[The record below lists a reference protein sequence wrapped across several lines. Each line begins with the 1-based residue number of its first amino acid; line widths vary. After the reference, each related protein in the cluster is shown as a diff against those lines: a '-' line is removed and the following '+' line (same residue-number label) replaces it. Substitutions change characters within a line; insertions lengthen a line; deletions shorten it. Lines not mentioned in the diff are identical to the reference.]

1 MKHTESTDNAVFWAA
16 PVLLGLLMTFGGLL
30 AGACLLSAGTIGLQ
44 MKPLAVCLPFAAG
57 TMLTAG
63 WSARRA
69 PANRFVLG
77 FLTGLSLLGCLFLL
91 SLTLRDAAVQA
102 AAAGMIS
109 GTAIAS
115 ALTGAILGAA
125 AKTKKTAQITASN
138 ILT

>member
-30 AGACLLSAGTIGLQ
+30 ACACLLSAGTIGLQ

-69 PANRFVLG
+69 PANRFALG

-102 AAAGMIS
+102 AAAGILS

-125 AKTKKTAQITASN
+125 AKTKKRRR
-138 ILT
+138 

>member
-1 MKHTESTDNAVFWAA
+1 MKHTESTDNAIFWAA

-44 MKPLAVCLPFAAG
+44 MRPLAVCLPFAAG

-102 AAAGMIS
+102 AAAGIIS

-125 AKTKKTAQITASN
+125 AKTKKRRR
-138 ILT
+138 

>member
-77 FLTGLSLLGCLFLL
+77 FLTVLSLLGCLFLL
-91 SLTLRDAAVQA
+91 SLTLRDAALQA
-102 AAAGMIS
+102 AAAGRRS

-125 AKTKKTAQITASN
+125 AKTKKRRR
-138 ILT
+138 

>member
-115 ALTGAILGAA
+115 ALTGAILGEEK
-125 AKTKKTAQITASN
+125 KTKKRRR
-138 ILT
+138 

>member
-44 MKPLAVCLPFAAG
+44 MRPLAVCLPFAAG

-102 AAAGMIS
+102 TAAGMIS

-125 AKTKKTAQITASN
+125 AKTKKRRR
-138 ILT
+138 

>member
-77 FLTGLSLLGCLFLL
+77 FLTGLSLLGWLFLL

-102 AAAGMIS
+102 AAAGILS

-125 AKTKKTAQITASN
+125 AKTKKRRR
-138 ILT
+138 

>member
-1 MKHTESTDNAVFWAA
+1 MKHTESTDNAVFWAE

-69 PANRFVLG
+69 PANRFALG

-102 AAAGMIS
+102 AAAGILS

-125 AKTKKTAQITASN
+125 AKTKKRRR
-138 ILT
+138 

>member
-44 MKPLAVCLPFAAG
+44 MKPLAVCLPFAVG

-77 FLTGLSLLGCLFLL
+77 MLTGLSLLGCLFLL
-91 SLTLRDAAVQA
+91 SLTLREAAFQA
-102 AAAGMIS
+102 VAAG
-109 GTAIAS
+109 IAVAS
-115 ALTGAILGAA
+115 SLTGAILGAA
-125 AKTKKTAQITASN
+125 AKTKKRRR
-138 ILT
+138 

>member
-16 PVLLGLLMTFGGLL
+16 PVLLGLLITFGGLL

-44 MKPLAVCLPFAAG
+44 MRPLAVCLPFAAG

-102 AAAGMIS
+102 AAAGIIS

-125 AKTKKTAQITASN
+125 AKTKKRRR
-138 ILT
+138 

>member
-44 MKPLAVCLPFAAG
+44 MRPLAVCLPFAAG

-91 SLTLRDAAVQA
+91 SLTLRDAAVQT
-102 AAAGMIS
+102 AAAGILS

-125 AKTKKTAQITASN
+125 AKTKKRRR
-138 ILT
+138 

>member
-69 PANRFVLG
+69 PVNRFVLG

-102 AAAGMIS
+102 AAAGILS

-125 AKTKKTAQITASN
+125 AKTKKRRR
-138 ILT
+138 

>member
-102 AAAGMIS
+102 AAVGILS

-125 AKTKKTAQITASN
+125 AKTKKRRR
-138 ILT
+138 

>member
-57 TMLTAG
+57 TMFTAG

-125 AKTKKTAQITASN
+125 AKTKKRRR
-138 ILT
+138 

>member
-30 AGACLLSAGTIGLQ
+30 AGACLLSAGPIGLQ
-44 MKPLAVCLPFAAG
+44 MKPLAGCLPFAAG

-102 AAAGMIS
+102 AAAGILS

-125 AKTKKTAQITASN
+125 AKTKKRRR
-138 ILT
+138 

>member
-91 SLTLRDAAVQA
+91 SLTLRNAAVQA
-102 AAAGMIS
+102 AAAGILS

-125 AKTKKTAQITASN
+125 AKTKKRRR
-138 ILT
+138 

>member
-30 AGACLLSAGTIGLQ
+30 AGACLLSAGAIGLQ
-44 MKPLAVCLPFAAG
+44 MRPLAVCLPFAAG

-102 AAAGMIS
+102 AAAGIIS

-125 AKTKKTAQITASN
+125 AKTKKRRR
-138 ILT
+138 

>member
-30 AGACLLSAGTIGLQ
+30 SGACLLSAGTIGLQ

-102 AAAGMIS
+102 AAAGILS

-125 AKTKKTAQITASN
+125 AKTKKRRR
-138 ILT
+138 

>member
-44 MKPLAVCLPFAAG
+44 MRPLAVCLPFAAG

-69 PANRFVLG
+69 PANRFALG

-102 AAAGMIS
+102 AAAGIIS

-125 AKTKKTAQITASN
+125 AKTKKRRR
-138 ILT
+138 

>member
-109 GTAIAS
+109 GIAIAS

-125 AKTKKTAQITASN
+125 AKTKKRRR
-138 ILT
+138 

>member
-69 PANRFVLG
+69 PANRFALG

-102 AAAGMIS
+102 AAAGILS

-115 ALTGAILGAA
+115 ALTGAVLGAA
-125 AKTKKTAQITASN
+125 AKTKKRRR
-138 ILT
+138 

>member
-57 TMLTAG
+57 TRLTAG

-102 AAAGMIS
+102 AAAGILS

-125 AKTKKTAQITASN
+125 AKTKKRRR
-138 ILT
+138 

>member
-30 AGACLLSAGTIGLQ
+30 AGACLLSAGTRGLQ

-102 AAAGMIS
+102 AAAGILS

-125 AKTKKTAQITASN
+125 AKTKKRRR
-138 ILT
+138 

>member
-44 MKPLAVCLPFAAG
+44 MRPLAVCLPFAAG

-91 SLTLRDAAVQA
+91 SLTLRNTAVQA
-102 AAAGMIS
+102 AAAGIIS

-125 AKTKKTAQITASN
+125 AKTKKRRR
-138 ILT
+138 

>member
-1 MKHTESTDNAVFWAA
+1 MKHTESTDNSVFWAA

-102 AAAGMIS
+102 AAAGILS

-125 AKTKKTAQITASN
+125 AKTKKRRR
-138 ILT
+138 